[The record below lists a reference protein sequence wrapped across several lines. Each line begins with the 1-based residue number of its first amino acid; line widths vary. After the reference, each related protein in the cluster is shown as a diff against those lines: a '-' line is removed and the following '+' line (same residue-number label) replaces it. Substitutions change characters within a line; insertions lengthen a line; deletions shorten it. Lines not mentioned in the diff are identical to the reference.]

1 MLSIYV
7 VLAIVG
13 GGLLVLS
20 MVSGAHDSGGHE
32 LSHADHGTE
41 AAASIIGMVASLRF
55 WTYFCAFFG
64 VAGLLLSLLAGLGS
78 GVVLGLSLFMGLSA
92 GVIIASLARALNR
105 SQSTS
110 TVGQAE
116 LAGRSGE
123 VLVEI
128 APGRPG
134 KVRLD
139 LGGELLDLPAIADG
153 ALALPAGARIVVL
166 SFEGERALV
175 TPEAAL
181 LDATPRG
188 EEEHG

>member
-7 VLAIVG
+7 VLSIVG
-13 GGLLVLS
+13 GGLLLLS
-20 MVSGAHDSGGHE
+20 MVSGGHEAGGHE
-32 LSHADHGTE
+32 LSHADHDTD
-41 AAASIIGMVASLRF
+41 AAASIIGVVASLRF

-64 VAGLLLSLLAGLGS
+64 VAGLLLTLLAGLGP
-78 GVVLGLSLFMGLSA
+78 GLALGLSAFMGLSA
-92 GVIIASLARALNR
+92 GVLIATFTRALNR

-128 APGRPG
+128 APGQAG

-139 LGGELLDLPAIADG
+139 LGGELLDLVAVAD
-153 ALALPAGARIVVL
+153 ATLRLPAGTRVVVL

>member
-1 MLSIYV
+1 
-7 VLAIVG
+7 
-13 GGLLVLS
+13 
-20 MVSGAHDSGGHE
+20 
-32 LSHADHGTE
+32 
-41 AAASIIGMVASLRF
+41 MVASLRF

-181 LDATPRG
+181 LDATPRK
-188 EEEHG
+188 EEEHD